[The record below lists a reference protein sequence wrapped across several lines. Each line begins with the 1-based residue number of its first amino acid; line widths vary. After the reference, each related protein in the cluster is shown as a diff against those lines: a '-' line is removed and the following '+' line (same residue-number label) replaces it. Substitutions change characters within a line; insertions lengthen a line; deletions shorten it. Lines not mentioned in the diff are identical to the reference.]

1 MQAKHF
7 KAELLFNTLN
17 NLEPTVKPT
26 FFKSERDME
35 AMVERAFGMAEASE
49 SGKIFNRTNR
59 GLIFRLVTKLEV
71 LDEVL

>member
-17 NLEPTVKPT
+17 SLEPTVKPT

-49 SGKIFNRTNR
+49 SGRRFNGKIFA
-59 GLIFRLVTKLEV
+59 IEFWI
-71 LDEVL
+71 

>member
-17 NLEPTVKPT
+17 SLEPTVKPT

-49 SGKIFNRTNR
+49 SGKRFNRKI
-59 GLIFRLVTKLEV
+59 LA
-71 LDEVL
+71 